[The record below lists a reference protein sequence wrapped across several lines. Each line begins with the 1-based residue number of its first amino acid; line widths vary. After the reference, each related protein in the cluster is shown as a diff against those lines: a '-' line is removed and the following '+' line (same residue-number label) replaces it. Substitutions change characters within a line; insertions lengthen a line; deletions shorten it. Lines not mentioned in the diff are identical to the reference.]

1 LDQYNTNWKF
11 WGLMM
16 VKLKI
21 WESILVEIKRND
33 KLGDLI
39 ELGIS
44 LINEIRGL
52 LEEIPKFWGWFG
64 SKLQELKSKDQSENV
79 GVQ

>member
-1 LDQYNTNWKF
+1 
-11 WGLMM
+11 
-16 VKLKI
+16 
-21 WESILVEIKRND
+21 
-33 KLGDLI
+33 LGDLI
-39 ELGIS
+39 ELEIS